1 MLFQCSASRPVGG
14 LKMAYEMKDIRMS
27 QEVFARLLE
36 KHQLGGEDLG
46 SFSMRT
52 QPARK
57 FRT

>member
-36 KHQLGGEDLG
+36 KHQLGGEDSGELLV
-46 SFSMRT
+46 
-52 QPARK
+52 P
-57 FRT
+57 